1 MLSFLETQKG
11 RFIADRVEQVLLV
24 VTFVWLCSN
33 FLTDGF
39 PPKSLITQ
47 LLLISEGAVVL
58 FVLMRRQT
66 ADISI
71 RPMDWLVALGGTYG
85 VMMVQ
90 PSDTMFMPELGAA
103 LMVFGIF
110 LHIGAKM
117 SLRRSFGIVAADRG
131 IKSTGMYRFVR
142 HPMYF
147 GYLVVHIGF
156 VLASP
161 SVWNIAVYALSWGC
175 LTARIFAEERVL
187 SQNPEYVAYK
197 QKVRY
202 RLLPALF

>member
-11 RFIADRVEQVLLV
+11 RLIADRLEQVFLV
-24 VTFVWLCSN
+24 IVYGWLCNN

-47 LLLISEGAVVL
+47 LLLISEGAVLVFVL
-58 FVLMRRQT
+58 FRRQT
-66 ADISI
+66 PDISI
-71 RPMDWLVALGGTYG
+71 KPMDWLVALGGTYG
-85 VMMVQ
+85 VLMVQ
-90 PSDTMFMPELGAA
+90 PSETSFMPELGAA
-103 LMVFGIF
+103 FMVFGIF
-110 LHIGAKM
+110 LHIGAKL

-147 GYLVVHIGF
+147 GYLIVHIGF

-161 SVWNIAVYALSWGC
+161 SIWNIAVYAFSWTC
-175 LTARIFAEERVL
+175 LAARIFAEERVL
-187 SQNPEYVAYK
+187 SRNPEYVEYK

-202 RLLPALF
+202 RLLPAIF